1 MDTDTA
7 WEQWGA
13 RDPYF
18 GVLTDPKFRA
28 AAITAEG
35 KEQFFASGRLH
46 VDHVIEQIRKGFDPA
61 FEPARVLDFG
71 CGVGRLLVA
80 FAGHAKEVVGMDVS
94 PSMRAEAQRNCD
106 ARGLGHV
113 AIVASDDRL
122 SAAAGSFDL
131 VHSCLVLQHVEVARG
146 RDIFAQLV
154 SRIRPGGFGAL
165 QVTFAWDLYAG
176 NFGQLPPPPPAPPPP
191 STLTL
196 LKRQLKRC
204 LAPFLAAPEPVVVP
218 VVENPD
224 PEMQMN
230 YYNLSELMFVLQRA
244 AVHRVQ
250 VELADHGGAFGALM
264 IFQRGF

>member
-1 MDTDTA
+1 LDTDTA

-13 RDPYF
+13 RDPYY

-28 AAITAEG
+28 AAITADG
-35 KEQFFASGRLH
+35 KEQFFASGKLH

-94 PSMRAEAQRNCD
+94 RSMRAEAQRNCD

-165 QVTFAWDLYAG
+165 QVTFAWDLYAES
-176 NFGQLPPPPPAPPPP
+176 FGQPPPPPPPPPP
-191 STLTL
+191 SAMAR
-196 LKRQLKRC
+196 LKRLLRRC
-204 LAPFLAAPEPVVVP
+204 LAPFHAAPEPVVAP

-250 VELADHGGAFGALM
+250 VELADHGGAFGALL

>member
-13 RDPYF
+13 RDPYY

-28 AAITAEG
+28 AALTVDG

-46 VDHVIEQIRKGFDPA
+46 VNHVLEQIRKGFDPTFA
-61 FEPARVLDFG
+61 PGRVLDFG
-71 CGVGRLLVA
+71 CGVGRLLIP
-80 FAGHAKEVVGMDVS
+80 FAEHAKEVVGMDVS

-106 ARGLGHV
+106 ARGLGNV
-113 AIVASDDRL
+113 AIVASDDGL
-122 SAAAGSFDL
+122 SAASGSFDL
-131 VHSCLVLQHVEVARG
+131 VHSCLVLQHVEVVRG

-154 SRIRPGGFGAL
+154 SKIRPGGFGAI
-165 QVTFAWDLYAG
+165 QVTFAWDLHAE
-176 NFGQLPPPPPAPPPP
+176 NFGQLPPPPPPPPPP
-191 STLTL
+191 SILAR
-196 LKRQLKRC
+196 LKRLLKRC
-204 LAPFLAAPEPVVVP
+204 LGPFLVAPPPVAP
-218 VVENPD
+218 VVENLD

-250 VELADHGGAFGALM
+250 VELGDHGGAFGALLV
-264 IFQRGF
+264 FQRGF